1 MSQTLQKAP
10 APAPPSA
17 GKASGLLLPGNYR
30 QFRLKQTLIRHL
42 GFFSD
47 LWEDTRG
54 AVPGSGGRGRSG
66 KEGAQM
72 ASDGRAGPQSAT
84 AQDAPASA
92 NLAPATGVRPEPGE
106 KLPLWGPPGARGKF
120 AR

>member
-1 MSQTLQKAP
+1 
-10 APAPPSA
+10 
-17 GKASGLLLPGNYR
+17 
-30 QFRLKQTLIRHL
+30 
-42 GFFSD
+42 
-47 LWEDTRG
+47 
-54 AVPGSGGRGRSG
+54 
-66 KEGAQM
+66 M

-120 AR
+120 VL